1 MLILCREGILNF
13 ICSGVCLM
21 IFLFFCCDFNWIG
34 IELIISIELIIIDG
48 LFRLLVY
55 YDIYSINMDLSFLR
69 DIWIIDG
76 LKENGYNL

>member
-1 MLILCREGILNF
+1 MNF

-21 IFLFFCCDFNWIG
+21 IFLFFCCDFNWIR

-55 YDIYSINMDLSFLR
+55 YDIYRINMDSLFEFFERYLNYR
-69 DIWIIDG
+69 WIKRKWI
-76 LKENGYNL
+76 

>member
-1 MLILCREGILNF
+1 MNF

-55 YDIYSINMDLSFLR
+55 YDICSINMDSLFEFFERYLNYR
-69 DIWIIDG
+69 WIKRKWI
-76 LKENGYNL
+76 

>member
-55 YDIYSINMDLSFLR
+55 YDIYRINMDSLFEFFERYLNYR
-69 DIWIIDG
+69 RIKRKWI
-76 LKENGYNL
+76 